1 MEKIIA
7 YKIMNEK
14 DVELIIPFLI
24 SKGGINALGFK
35 TDNIKIDE
43 FLYIHPKEN
52 IIQLHMSNDRFI
64 KKACDVVLGV
74 PEDFDPEEHVLM
86 TDEQLIY
93 QIMDFGDGFDSFH
106 TRDVSRLL
114 DENIM
119 MKSFINQFCEK
130 NPTNFEILIQ
140 SLPNKNREFI
150 SKIAKYKF
158 VGHDSFV

>member
-1 MEKIIA
+1 
-7 YKIMNEK
+7 MNEK

-74 PEDFDPEEHVLM
+74 PQDFDPEEHVLM